1 MYNTDMPTRAE
12 LPTSAQLVRSTAIAF
27 ITAAVLLVT
36 VVMPADYG
44 IDPTGIG
51 RVLNLTQMGEIK
63 KELAAEAA
71 ADAMAQAAGGVTA
84 PASTEPAAQPDSAAL
99 VAAAAPAP
107 APAPVTAAK
116 AETVKVQWRD
126 ETQVTLKPGEGIEIK
141 LSMNE
146 GAKALYAWTVQ
157 GGAVNFDAHGDGL
170 GRSISYEKGRGVA
183 ADEGELVAAFKGKH
197 GWFWRN
203 RGDATVTLLLQTSG
217 DYAKIER

>member
-12 LPTSAQLVRSTAIAF
+12 LPTSAQLIRSTAIAF

-84 PASTEPAAQPDSAAL
+84 PASTEPAAQPDSAAP
-99 VAAAAPAP
+99 VAAAAP

-157 GGAVNFDAHGDGL
+157 GGAVNFDTHGDGL

>member
-27 ITAAVLLVT
+27 VTAAVLLVT

-71 ADAMAQAAGGVTA
+71 ADAMAPADGGAAM
-84 PASTEPAAQPDSAAL
+84 PAAPAAQPVSAAP
-99 VAAAAPAP
+99 VATAAPTQ
-107 APAPVTAAK
+107 APVADA
-116 AETVKVQWRD
+116 VKVPWRD
-126 ETQVTLKPGEGIEIK
+126 ETRVSLQPGEGIEIK
-141 LSMNE
+141 LSMKE
-146 GAKALYAWTVQ
+146 GDKALYAWAVQ
-157 GGAVNFDAHGDGL
+157 GGVVNFDTHGDGQ

-183 ADEGELVAAFKGKH
+183 ADEGELVAAFNGNH

-203 RGDATVTLLLQTSG
+203 RGDAAVTLVLQTGG

>member
-1 MYNTDMPTRAE
+1 
-12 LPTSAQLVRSTAIAF
+12 
-27 ITAAVLLVT
+27 LLVT

-84 PASTEPAAQPDSAAL
+84 PASTEPAAQPDSAAP
-99 VAAAAPAP
+99 VAAAAP

-157 GGAVNFDAHGDGL
+157 GGAVNFDTHGDGL

>member
-12 LPTSAQLVRSTAIAF
+12 LPTLAQLIRSTAIAF

-84 PASTEPAAQPDSAAL
+84 PASTEPAAQPDSAAP

-107 APAPVTAAK
+107 VTAEK

-157 GGAVNFDAHGDGL
+157 GGAVNFDTHGDGL

>member
-12 LPTSAQLVRSTAIAF
+12 LPTSAQLIRSTAIAF
-27 ITAAVLLVT
+27 ITAMVLLVT

-84 PASTEPAAQPDSAAL
+84 PASTEPAAQPDSAAP
-99 VAAAAPAP
+99 VAAAAP

-157 GGAVNFDAHGDGL
+157 GGAVNFDTHGDGL

-203 RGDATVTLLLQTSG
+203 RGDAAVTLLLQTSG

>member
-12 LPTSAQLVRSTAIAF
+12 LPTSAQLIRSTAIAF

-84 PASTEPAAQPDSAAL
+84 PASTEPAAQPVSAAP
-99 VAAAAPAP
+99 VATAAP
-107 APAPVTAAK
+107 APAPVTDA
-116 AETVKVQWRD
+116 VKVPWRD
-126 ETQVTLKPGEGIEIK
+126 ETQVTLKPGEGIEIR
-141 LSMNE
+141 LSMSK
-146 GAKALYAWTVQ
+146 GDKALYAWTVR
-157 GGAVNFDAHGDGL
+157 GGVVNFDTQGDGL

-183 ADEGELVAAFKGKH
+183 ADEGELVAAFNGNH

-203 RGDATVTLLLQTSG
+203 RGDAAVTLLLQTG
-217 DYAKIER
+217 GNYAKIER

>member
-12 LPTSAQLVRSTAIAF
+12 LPSSAQLLRSTAIAF
-27 ITAAVLLVT
+27 VTAVVLLVT

-71 ADAMAQAAGGVTA
+71 ADAAAQPAGAA
-84 PASTEPAAQPDSAAL
+84 PAS
-99 VAAAAPAP
+99 APAP
-107 APAPVTAAK
+107 APAAAVQPSLVAPVAVPAPAPV
-116 AETVKVQWRD
+116 AETVKGPWRD
-126 ETQVTLKPGEGIEIK
+126 ETRVTLQPGEGIEIK
-141 LSMNE
+141 LRMNA

-157 GGAVNFDAHGDGL
+157 GGVVNFDTHGDGP

-183 ADEGELVAAFKGKH
+183 ADDGELVAAFDGKH

-203 RGDATVTLLLQTSG
+203 RGDAAVTLLLQTGG

>member
-12 LPTSAQLVRSTAIAF
+12 LPTSAQLLRSTAIAF
-27 ITAAVLLVT
+27 VTAAVLLVT

-51 RVLNLTQMGEIK
+51 RALNLTQMGEIK

-71 ADAMAQAAGGVTA
+71 ADAAAQAGGG
-84 PASTEPAAQPDSAAL
+84 PAVPVAPAAQPVSAAP
-99 VAAAAPAP
+99 VATDAPT
-107 APAPVTAAK
+107 PAPVADAVK
-116 AETVKVQWRD
+116 APWRD
-126 ETQVTLKPGEGIEIK
+126 ETRVILKPGEGIEIK

-146 GAKALYAWTVQ
+146 GAKALYAWAVE
-157 GGAVNFDAHGDGL
+157 GGVVNFDTHGDGS

-203 RGDATVTLLLQTSG
+203 RGDAAVTLLLQTSG
-217 DYAKIER
+217 DYTKIER

>member
-12 LPTSAQLVRSTAIAF
+12 LPTSAQLIRSNAIAF
-27 ITAAVLLVT
+27 ITAVVLLVT

-51 RVLNLTQMGEIK
+51 RALNLTQMGEIK

-84 PASTEPAAQPDSAAL
+84 PASTEPAAQPVSAAP
-99 VAAAAPAP
+99 VATAAP
-107 APAPVTAAK
+107 APAPVTDA
-116 AETVKVQWRD
+116 VKVPWRD

-141 LSMNE
+141 LSMSK
-146 GAKALYAWTVQ
+146 GDKALYAWTVR
-157 GGAVNFDAHGDGL
+157 GGVVNFDTHGDGL

-183 ADEGELVAAFKGKH
+183 ADEGELVAAFNGNH

-203 RGDATVTLLLQTSG
+203 RGDAAVTLLLQTGG

>member
-27 ITAAVLLVT
+27 VTAAVLLVT

-71 ADAMAQAAGGVTA
+71 ADAMAPAAGGA
-84 PASTEPAAQPDSAAL
+84 AMPAAPAAQPVSAAP
-99 VAAAAPAP
+99 VSTAAPTQ
-107 APAPVTAAK
+107 APAPVADV
-116 AETVKVQWRD
+116 VKVPWRD
-126 ETQVTLKPGEGIEIK
+126 ETRVSLQPGEGIEIK
-141 LSMNE
+141 LSMKE
-146 GAKALYAWTVQ
+146 GDKALYAWAVQ
-157 GGAVNFDAHGDGL
+157 GGVVNFDTHGDGQ

-183 ADEGELVAAFKGKH
+183 ADEGELVAAFNGNH

-203 RGDATVTLLLQTSG
+203 RGDAAVTLVLQTGG

>member
-12 LPTSAQLVRSTAIAF
+12 LPTSAQLIRSTAIAF
-27 ITAAVLLVT
+27 VTAAVLLVT

-84 PASTEPAAQPDSAAL
+84 PASTEPAAQPDSAAP
-99 VAAAAPAP
+99 VAAAAP

-157 GGAVNFDAHGDGL
+157 GGAVNFDTHGDGL

-203 RGDATVTLLLQTSG
+203 RGDAAVTLLLQTSG